1 MPRFAFDARTADG
14 RLVQGVEMA
23 LDLASLERRLEKDR
37 LWLIDARAQKIRA
50 RKGVKSRDLIDLFY
64 HLAVTLEAGI
74 PMLQALED
82 LRDNGAHPLADV
94 LEDLERKIQAGATLS
109 SGLAD
114 YREIFPK
121 LAVALIQAGEQ
132 AGTLDRVLRDL
143 VTYLE
148 WREQLRSQIKSAI
161 TYPVVLLL
169 AVIAFFAL
177 VSGYILPSFLG
188 IFAEL
193 HVELPLPTR
202 MLMAAQ
208 HGVQQYGLFAAVAVV
223 TAVAGLLAWRRTPDG
238 RLRFDRGLMR
248 VPVLGP
254 LLKMTEMSRFTH
266 NFGVLYGVGV
276 PAIQGLEFVQEIAQ
290 NAAVAAMIA
299 DVRGRISGGS
309 SLTEALGIHSLM
321 PPMTLRMVATGE
333 RSGHLEEALERVS
346 KFYDR
351 EVPEIIGRAIAIFT
365 NGVMVLMGVAVI
377 TLALALFLPLYS
389 MMGNVGA

>member
-1 MPRFAFDARTADG
+1 
-14 RLVQGVEMA
+14 MA
-23 LDLASLERRLEKDR
+23 LDVAALERRLERER
-37 LWLIDARAQKIRA
+37 LWLIDARAQKIRR
-50 RKGVKSRDLIDLFY
+50 RKGAKSRDLIDLFY

-82 LRDNGAHPLADV
+82 LRDNGAHPFADV

-121 LAVALIQAGEQ
+121 LAVALVQAGEQ

-143 VTYLE
+143 VAYLE

-161 TYPVVLLL
+161 TYPIVLLV

-177 VSGYILPSFLG
+177 VSGYILPSFLA

-193 HVELPLPTR
+193 HVVLPLPTR
-202 MLMAAQ
+202 ILMAAPE
-208 HGVQQYGLFAAVAVV
+208 GVQRDGV
-223 TAVAGLLAWRRTPDG
+223 AVAGVVVVTVVSLVAWRRTPDG
-238 RLRFDRGLMR
+238 RLRFDRALMR
-248 VPVLGP
+248 VPVLGL

-276 PAIQGLEFVQEIAQ
+276 PAIRCLEYVQDIAQ
-290 NAAVAAMIA
+290 NAAIAAMIA
-299 DVRGRISGGS
+299 DVRGRIAGGN
-309 SLTEALGIHSLM
+309 SLTDALGLYSLM
-321 PPMTLRMVATGE
+321 PSMTLRMIATGE
-333 RSGHLEEALERVS
+333 RSGRLEEALERVS

-351 EVPEIIGRAIAIFT
+351 EVPAIIGRAIAIFT

-389 MMGNVGA
+389 MMGNVGD